1 LRVIRS
7 IHLKIYAFLYQYF
20 IPHLMG
26 PSSAG
31 LQDRLSAGV
40 VQTQSEVQ
48 EGNPFG
54 LVHTGSPA
62 VEADSPAVVH
72 TDSPAVEAD
81 SPVVEADSPVVV
93 VEDKRNGLELGR
105 AGTDYLLSWDNY
117 L

>member
-1 LRVIRS
+1 
-7 IHLKIYAFLYQYF
+7 
-20 IPHLMG
+20 MG

-31 LQDRLSAGV
+31 LQDRLSAGK

-54 LVHTGSPA
+54 VVHTGSPA
-62 VEADSPAVVH
+62 AEADSPAVVH
-72 TDSPAVEAD
+72 TD

-93 VEDKRNGLELGR
+93 VEDKRAGLELGR
-105 AGTDYLLSWDNY
+105 AGTDFLLSWDNY